1 MSFENLYGLLPNYAG
16 IHDLAAQAQAINA
29 AAAQGQIT
37 YEEHQALLEDL
48 VHTQG
53 IVSEAHTHEQKL
65 FADKLI
71 TVLSS
76 LPLPA

>member
-1 MSFENLYGLLPNYAG
+1 MSFDTLCGLLPNYGG

-48 VHTQG
+48 VRTQVIMG
-53 IVSEAHTHEQKL
+53 EAQSHEQRL
-65 FADKLI
+65 FADQ
-71 TVLSS
+71 VLKALAS